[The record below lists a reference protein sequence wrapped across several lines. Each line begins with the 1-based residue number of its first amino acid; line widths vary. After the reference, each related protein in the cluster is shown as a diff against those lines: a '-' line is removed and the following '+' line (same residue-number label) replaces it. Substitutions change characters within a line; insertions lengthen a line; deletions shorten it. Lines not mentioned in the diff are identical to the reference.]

1 MNISIKILE
10 SAKVIESRINQ
21 ALVDKVNQKLKLGN
35 NKAIQRARSYVQGW
49 IAEQPEMKSI
59 ASGGDLAGQFGIR
72 AGQGSSIVTAI
83 ATAVSMSTV
92 FSFKPFTN
100 KFKGSAKLEFQPNS
114 FATLLTLPAGFTAT
128 KNSGNLHW
136 MDWILLQ
143 GNKTIIVGY
152 EYVPDTGKGRSGM
165 GTMSTGGMWRV
176 PPQYAGTK
184 DNNFIT
190 RAFLGREKQ
199 IAALFGEILR

>member
-1 MNISIKILE
+1 VRISIKILE

-21 ALVDKVNQKLKLGN
+21 ALVDKVNQKLRLGN
-35 NKAIQRARSYVQGW
+35 TKAIQTARSYVKGW
-49 IAEQPEMKSI
+49 IAEQPEMRSI
-59 ASGGDLAGQFGIR
+59 ASGGDLAGEFGIR
-72 AGQGSSIVTAI
+72 AGQGSSIATAI
-83 ATAVSMSTV
+83 ATAVSMATV
-92 FSFKPFTN
+92 FSFTPFNN
-100 KFKGSAKLEFQPNS
+100 KFKGSAKLEFQPDS
-114 FATLLTLPAGFTAT
+114 FATLLTLPLGFTAT

-136 MDWILLQ
+136 MDWLLLQ
-143 GNKTIIVGY
+143 GNNTIIVGY

-184 DNNFIT
+184 DDNFIT

-199 IAALFGEILR
+199 IAALFGEMLR